1 MYFNFCCAG
10 FLKTI
15 IWQMSRSLPGLQG
28 CDCHMQSSLLVYH
41 WSRKLNNFAFFP
53 SSTLQA
59 SQQVT
64 FFPSRF
70 ARISWLSSLKVYTLS
85 SHLCFSSKG
94 ESNNFQENNTVTLK
108 KDTNSQLSDFMSK
121 LSHIDSSGRAQMV
134 DVGAKKDTS
143 RIAVASA
150 KVYLGPE
157 AFHLVKE
164 NKIQKGDVLTVAQLA
179 GIMACKLTANLIP
192 LCHNISITNSKV
204 NLELDDENFTV
215 CITGSVNSVG
225 KTGVEMESLTAVT
238 IAALT
243 VYDMCKAVSREIV
256 ISDIKLLRKSGGI
269 SGDYLAP

>member
-1 MYFNFCCAG
+1 
-10 FLKTI
+10 
-15 IWQMSRSLPGLQG
+15 MSKSLPGLQG
-28 CDCHMQSSLLVYH
+28 CDCRLQRSLVVYH
-41 WSRKLNNFAFFP
+41 WSRKLNNYAFFP
-53 SSTLQA
+53 SSTQRT

-70 ARISWLSSLKVYTLS
+70 AKISWLSSLKVYPLS
-85 SHLCFSSKG
+85 SRLCFSSKG
-94 ESNNFQENNTVTLK
+94 ESHKFEENNTVTLK
-108 KDTNSQLSDFMSK
+108 KDTNSRLSDSISK
-121 LSHIDSSGRAQMV
+121 LSHIDSKGRAQMV

-179 GIMACKLTANLIP
+179 GIMASKLTANLIP
-192 LCHNISITNSKV
+192 LCHNISITHSKV

-256 ISDIKLLRKSGGI
+256 ISDIKLLRKSGGK

>member
-1 MYFNFCCAG
+1 
-10 FLKTI
+10 
-15 IWQMSRSLPGLQG
+15 MSRSLPGLRG
-28 CDCHMQSSLLVYH
+28 CDCHMQNSLLVYH

-85 SHLCFSSKG
+85 SHLCFSSEG

-256 ISDIKLLRKSGGI
+256 ISDIKLLRKSGGK